1 MKQYYKKLHLS
12 SDGSKIENI
21 THRIKDIVFKSEIKN
36 GIVNVSI
43 LNTTASL
50 IIQENADPDV
60 LKDLQTFYRKLVPM
74 NGDYVHSSEGVD
86 DMPAHIKST
95 LTNSNLTLSVLEGV
109 VQLGIWQDISL

>member
-1 MKQYYKKLHLS
+1 MKQYYKNLHLS

-60 LKDLQTFYRKLVPM
+60 LKDFGIFVLASARFFTCFS
-74 NGDYVHSSEGVD
+74 NHS
-86 DMPAHIKST
+86 I
-95 LTNSNLTLSVLEGV
+95 
-109 VQLGIWQDISL
+109 

>member
-60 LKDLQTFYRKLVPM
+60 L
-74 NGDYVHSSEGVD
+74 
-86 DMPAHIKST
+86 
-95 LTNSNLTLSVLEGV
+95 
-109 VQLGIWQDISL
+109 